1 MSKVRIQTPPT
12 NDQAET
18 STLPPEMRVEAVWRL
33 GWLGLIYASAYTWAH
48 FGQRYMFV
56 LSGVPQTNM
65 TIHDVIA
72 VLSIAMGIAV
82 FVVSRRSWL
91 APKQLLELGLVFQVA
106 GALGIAANEF
116 LPGFPTVANLSFKG
130 LPAECVW
137 IVVYP
142 LVVPNTPDKVLFASM
157 LAASTGPAAV
167 AVAALALGAP
177 VADSPMVVAVYF
189 LSSNYMCAAL
199 AYVIARI
206 VHHYNQRL
214 RHAREIGSYE
224 LIERLGEGG
233 MGEVWRARHRLLA
246 RPAAIKLIRGEILGT
261 DDRVRDAAM
270 RRFEREAQ
278 ATATLGSTHTV
289 NVYDFGVTQDGDFY
303 YVMELLNG
311 MSLERFVQQHGP
323 MEPLRAVYV
332 LQQVCHSL
340 GEAHARG
347 MIHRDIKPANIFLCR
362 LGPDDDFVKVLD
374 FGLVK
379 QVDGPAPGSMLTVE
393 TATPGTPAYMAPEI
407 ALGRQAIDGRADLYS
422 LGCVAYFLL
431 TGRPVFSG
439 DTAMATALAHVKDV
453 PVPPSSRSEFSIT
466 PALDAV
472 VMACLAKE
480 PEDRPASA
488 NALATRLSQSMPGMV
503 WSASSAHAWW
513 NLHRGA
519 SERLEGPGDPVLAPD
534 APREVCQMRCWPK
547 FDRTPVR
554 DRVPSDVGVGS

>member
-1 MSKVRIQTPPT
+1 M
-12 NDQAET
+12 
-18 STLPPEMRVEAVWRL
+18 
-33 GWLGLIYASAYTWAH
+33 
-48 FGQRYMFV
+48 
-56 LSGVPQTNM
+56 
-65 TIHDVIA
+65 
-72 VLSIAMGIAV
+72 
-82 FVVSRRSWL
+82 
-91 APKQLLELGLVFQVA
+91 
-106 GALGIAANEF
+106 
-116 LPGFPTVANLSFKG
+116 SFKG

-233 MGEVWRARHRLLA
+233 MGQVWRARHRLLA
-246 RPAAIKLIRGEILGT
+246 RPAAIKLIRGELLGT

-323 MEPLRAVYV
+323 MEPSRAVYV

-453 PVPPSSRSEFSIT
+453 PVPPSARSEFSIT

-480 PEDRPASA
+480 PVDRPASA
-488 NALATRLSQSMPGMV
+488 NDLATRLSQSIPGTV
-503 WSASSAHAWW
+503 WSASAAHAWW

-534 APREVCQMRCWPK
+534 APREVCQLRCWPQ
-547 FDRTPVR
+547 FDRTPMR
-554 DRVPSDVGVGS
+554 DRIPSDVGVGS